1 MTPLYNLM
9 KFKQNSFIYY
19 LFITCGRGKSKR
31 NVQTFSTLQNRCL
44 ISNKKGEYMWPFICL
59 FDLFSTAASCPFS
72 IDHIDGEP
80 VRLHHTDLTE
90 VSIDLFDFFSYCYV
104 FNSHNVLASCKL
116 YSQMF
121 SDRKK
126 QNNFICQT
134 RWIFSLPPR
143 NLLHWPTGDNSGIQ
157 TGTSDN
163 WTNHLTVSN
172 ETVNSTTA
180 CLSWRF

>member
-1 MTPLYNLM
+1 M

-80 VRLHHTDLTE
+80 VRLHHKDLTE